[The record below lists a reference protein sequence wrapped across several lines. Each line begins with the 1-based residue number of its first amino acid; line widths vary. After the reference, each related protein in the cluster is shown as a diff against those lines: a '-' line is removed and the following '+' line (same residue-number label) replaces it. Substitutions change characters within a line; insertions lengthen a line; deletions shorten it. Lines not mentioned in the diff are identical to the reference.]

1 MVLTA
6 NNYWKS
12 YYKSEALE
20 RSKELFAELDI
31 DESGEIDKEEFIQ
44 GCLRALQH
52 NPNSIRVEHE
62 HSEDKPKDTF
72 IGSETYF

>member
-1 MVLTA
+1 MLLILQFIFL
-6 NNYWKS
+6 
-12 YYKSEALE
+12 KSEALE

-52 NPNSIRVEHE
+52 NPNSIRVEH
-62 HSEDKPKDTF
+62 SEDKPKETF

>member
-1 MVLTA
+1 MLLILQFIFL
-6 NNYWKS
+6 
-12 YYKSEALE
+12 KSEALE

-52 NPNSIRVEHE
+52 NPSSIRVEHE
-62 HSEDKPKDTF
+62 HLEDKPKETF